1 MKKTLVCLGM
11 MFASFTN
18 AALAASDSLI
28 TDQITIATSGVTPLC
43 TAISKG
49 EIEIVKKFV
58 EYGADVNERS
68 NGMTPLMVAA
78 RYNQVEIMEYLISK
92 GADMSAKSEN
102 GFTALKYAELSNA
115 QDAVSYLKNNKNQG
129 RRS

>member
-1 MKKTLVCLGM
+1 MKKALICLGLIL
-11 MFASFTN
+11 ASFTTTAIAGN
-18 AALAASDSLI
+18 GSLI
-28 TDQITIATSGVTPLC
+28 TNHTMVATAGATPLC

-78 RYNQVEIMEYLISK
+78 RYNNVEIMEYLISK
-92 GADMSAKSEN
+92 GADVSAKSEN
-102 GFTALKYAELSNA
+102 GFTALKYAELSKA
-115 QDAVSYLKNNKNQG
+115 DAAVAMLRAK
-129 RRS
+129 R